1 MKRLLPASL
10 AFFAIALLFN
20 SHAHTAPLNNNLCGG
35 NPCLQIGSFNIE
47 FLGDTQRTH
56 YWDGKQY
63 KLEPRTQN
71 EVKQI
76 AGMIFQTLGLEVVVL
91 EEIDTGSQR
100 YAWLKESLGQV
111 GYKFLEG
118 TNSENKQFVVVAY
131 KDDEIQL
138 GSWGELEVPNEFS
151 IPVDFQ
157 HEPCAA
163 EGQRRPLAATFKAKK
178 GKFDFMLVGVHLKS
192 QRDGDCS
199 HIIRRQ
205 QAEDLVAALKV
216 HPWLKKEKDVII
228 VGDFNAALEDTP
240 PFTTASKGEIGS
252 LRPLTTIGFVDLCAA
267 VHRAPDSSTFSYL
280 PRPYRG
286 VIDHLMVVPKATTEY
301 HKGSTIIHKVPDD
314 KLNPKDHKSYYDIV
328 SDHAPVYASFRID
341 LDDD

>member
-1 MKRLLPASL
+1 MKRLLPTSL
-10 AFFAIALLFN
+10 AFFAIALLVN
-20 SHAHTAPLNNNLCGG
+20 SHGHTAQLNNNLCGG

-47 FLGDTQRTH
+47 FLGDTQRSH
-56 YWDGKQY
+56 YWDNKPY

-76 AGMIFQTLGLEVVVL
+76 AGMISQTLGLEVVVL

-100 YAWLKESLGQV
+100 YAWLKESLGQM

-131 KDDEIQL
+131 KEDEIEL
-138 GSWGELEVPNEFS
+138 GGWEELKVPNEFS

-157 HEPCAA
+157 HEPCEAG
-163 EGQRRPLAATFKAKK
+163 GQRRPLAATFKAKK

-199 HIIRRQ
+199 HVIRRQ
-205 QAEDLVAALKV
+205 QASDLVAALSA

-228 VGDFNAALEDTP
+228 IGDFNAALEDTP
-240 PFTTASKGEIGS
+240 PFTTASKGEINS
-252 LRPLTTIGFVDLCAA
+252 LQPLTQAGFVDLSAA

-280 PRPYRG
+280 PRRYRG

-301 HKGSTIIHKVPDD
+301 RHRSTIIYKVPDD
-314 KLNPKDHKSYYDIV
+314 QSNPKGYKSYYDIV